1 MLKNL
6 DCLVNSDFFLIFA
19 NEINK
24 TIRVME
30 ELKKQVKRKIG
41 LAFSWMDLSDIAE
54 LQDNLTDRVCN
65 DVIETSDYPN
75 YNDSDIRISITRIL
89 KEITKIGD

>member
-30 ELKKQVKRKIG
+30 ELKKQVKREIG

-75 YNDSDIRISITRIL
+75 YNDSDIRIAITRIL
-89 KEITKIGD
+89 KEITKIED

>member
-30 ELKKQVKRKIG
+30 ELKKQVKREIG

>member
-24 TIRVME
+24 QKELDYE
-30 ELKKQVKRKIG
+30 ENIMAYYLPY
-41 LAFSWMDLSDIAE
+41 
-54 LQDNLTDRVCN
+54 DNGC
-65 DVIETSDYPN
+65 EC
-75 YNDSDIRISITRIL
+75 
-89 KEITKIGD
+89 